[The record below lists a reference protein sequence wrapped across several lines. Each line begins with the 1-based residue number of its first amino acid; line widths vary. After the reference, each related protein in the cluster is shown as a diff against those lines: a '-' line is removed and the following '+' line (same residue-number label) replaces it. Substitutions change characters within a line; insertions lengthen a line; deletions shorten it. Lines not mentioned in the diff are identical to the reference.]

1 MKLHFAPFPEKHTFC
16 CSLAFEE
23 AAMPGLVSPRVW
35 GDPLCASGSP
45 LPIESGTPSPALCHS
60 GASPA
65 LGLPLPQ
72 GHGGV
77 SGGGGG
83 AGN

>member
-1 MKLHFAPFPEKHTFC
+1 MKLHFAPFPEKPTFY

-35 GDPLCASGSP
+35 GDPLRASGSP
-45 LPIESGTPSPALCHS
+45 LPTESGTPSPALCHS
-60 GASPA
+60 GASP
-65 LGLPLPQ
+65 PQ

-83 AGN
+83 ARN